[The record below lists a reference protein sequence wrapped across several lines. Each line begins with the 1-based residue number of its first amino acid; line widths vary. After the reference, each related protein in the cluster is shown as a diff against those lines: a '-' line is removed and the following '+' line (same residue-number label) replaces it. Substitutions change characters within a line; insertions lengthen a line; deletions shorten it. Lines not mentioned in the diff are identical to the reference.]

1 MTVLPADNQRPE
13 EARNSHMTDEGA
25 IQLPPG
31 RRLTLF
37 ALVCVAF
44 FTTCGGAF
52 GIEPLV
58 SGVGPGLAVVMI
70 VVTPFVWSLPIALM
84 VAELSTRM
92 PEEGGYYIWVRKT
105 LGPFWAVQEA
115 WWSMSYSLVL
125 MATFPVLFVGYLTF
139 FFPAMAA
146 SSDAAHPGF
155 GPVLRW
161 LFAVFVTV
169 TAMVV
174 NLRGARDVGRSSKVS
189 TIFVLGAFAMLVLVW
204 LQRGTAFKPVVHLL
218 IEDMHSARAGAWL
231 IALST
236 IVYNYSGWDN
246 VSTYAAEVD
255 QPQKNYPRAIAFAL
269 VIVLLAYLLPVLA
282 GISVTTNPADWN
294 TNAGWPVIS
303 RLIGGGWLGSL
314 IAAAGLVSAWALF
327 NAQLLYVSRLP
338 FVLAK
343 DGWLP
348 RRFANVTQEGAPREA
363 VILFCVLTALLASLN
378 FLGLVV
384 LQCILYTGAL
394 TLEFLALLVVRFRG
408 EASPGSFRVPGGWL
422 GLAYVCITPF
432 MVNVFVLKATLHDW
446 RSFEGPLLLVGLSV
460 LTGVALFLVRRRRN
474 AALCPDAPSAMPPD
488 LGGQA

>member
-1 MTVLPADNQRPE
+1 
-13 EARNSHMTDEGA
+13 MTDGGSFR
-25 IQLPPG
+25 LPRE

-58 SGVGPGLAVVMI
+58 SGVGPGWAVVMI

-92 PEEGGYYIWVRKT
+92 PEEGGYYIWVRRT

-139 FFPAMAA
+139 FLPALAT
-146 SSDAAHPGF
+146 SSDASHPGF
-155 GPVLRW
+155 GPALRW
-161 LFAVFVTV
+161 LVAVLVTV
-169 TAMVV
+169 TAMIV
-174 NLRGARDVGRSSKVS
+174 NLRGARDVGRSSKFS

-204 LQRGTAFKPVVHLL
+204 LQRGTGFTPVMHLL
-218 IEDMHSARAGAWL
+218 REDMHSARAGAWL
-231 IALST
+231 VALST
-236 IVYNYSGWDN
+236 IVFNYSGWDN

-255 QPQKNYPRAIAFAL
+255 QPQKNYPRAIAIAL
-269 VIVLLAYLLPVLA
+269 VIVLLAYLLPVIA
-282 GISVTTNPADWN
+282 GISVTSSPTDWN
-294 TNAGWPVIS
+294 TDAGWPIIS

-338 FVLAK
+338 FVLAE

-348 RRFANVTQEGAPREA
+348 RRFASVSHDGVPREA

-408 EASPGSFRVPGGWL
+408 EVSPGSFSVPGGWM

-432 MVNVFVLKATLHDW
+432 LVNIFVLRATLRDW
-446 RSFEGPLLLVGLSV
+446 RSFQGPLLLVVLSV
-460 LTGVALFLVRRRRN
+460 ITGVTLFFWRRRHN
-474 AALCPDAPSAMPPD
+474 AAHFSDAPSAMPPD
-488 LGGQA
+488 AASSDQA

>member
-1 MTVLPADNQRPE
+1 MGT
-13 EARNSHMTDEGA
+13 HGMTDGGSLR
-25 IQLPPG
+25 LPRE

-58 SGVGPGLAVVMI
+58 SGVGPGWAVVMI

-92 PEEGGYYIWVRKT
+92 PEEGGYYIWVRRT
-105 LGPFWAVQEA
+105 LGPFWAVQES
-115 WWSMSYSLVL
+115 WWSMSYSLAL

-139 FFPAMAA
+139 FFPALAA
-146 SSDAAHPGF
+146 SSDASHPGI
-155 GPVLRW
+155 GPFLRW
-161 LFAVFVTV
+161 LVAVLVTI
-169 TAMVV
+169 TAMIV
-174 NLRGARDVGRSSKVS
+174 NLRGARYVGRSSKFS
-189 TIFVLGAFAMLVLVW
+189 AIFVLGAFALLVLVW
-204 LQRGTAFKPVVHLL
+204 LKRGTGFKPLTHLL
-218 IEDMHSARAGAWL
+218 MEDMHSARAGAWL
-231 IALST
+231 VALST
-236 IVYNYSGWDN
+236 IVFNYSGWDN

-269 VIVLLAYLLPVLA
+269 VIVLLAYLLPVIA
-282 GISVTTNPADWN
+282 GISVTTSPTDWN
-294 TNAGWPVIS
+294 TDAGWPIIS

-338 FVLAK
+338 FVLAE

-348 RRFANVTQEGAPREA
+348 RRFANVTHEGVPREA

-408 EASPGSFRVPGGWL
+408 EVSPGSFRVPGGWM

-432 MVNVFVLKATLHDW
+432 LVNIFVLRATLRDW
-446 RSFEGPLLLVGLSV
+446 RSFQGPLLLVALSV
-460 LTGVALFLVRRRRN
+460 ITGVTLFFWRRRHN
-474 AALCPDAPSAMPPD
+474 AARFTCASSPITSDAGSSD
-488 LGGQA
+488 QV

>member
-1 MTVLPADNQRPE
+1 MGTHRMTNGGSFRLPKE
-13 EARNSHMTDEGA
+13 
-25 IQLPPG
+25 

-58 SGVGPGLAVVMI
+58 SGVGPGWAVVMI

-92 PEEGGYYIWVRKT
+92 PEEGGYYIWVRRT

-125 MATFPVLFVGYLTF
+125 MATFPVLFSGYLTF
-139 FFPAMAA
+139 FFPALAA
-146 SSDAAHPGF
+146 SSDASHPGV

-161 LFAVFVTV
+161 LVAVLVTV
-169 TAMVV
+169 TAMIV
-174 NLRGARDVGRSSKVS
+174 NLRGARDVGRSSKLS
-189 TIFVLGAFAMLVLVW
+189 AIFVLGAFAVLVLIW
-204 LQRGTAFKPVVHLL
+204 LQRGTGFKPVIHLL
-218 IEDMHSARAGAWL
+218 AQDMHSARAGAWL

-236 IVYNYSGWDN
+236 IVFNYSGWDN

-255 QPQKNYPRAIAFAL
+255 HPQKNYPRAIAVAL
-269 VIVLLAYLLPVLA
+269 VIVLLAYLLPVIA
-282 GISVTTNPADWN
+282 GISVTTSPADWN
-294 TNAGWPVIS
+294 TDAGWPIIS

-314 IAAAGLVSAWALF
+314 IAVAGLVSAWALF

-338 FVLAK
+338 FVLAE

-348 RRFANVTQEGAPREA
+348 RRFANVTHDGVPREA
-363 VILFCVLTALLASLN
+363 VILFCVLTAFLASLN

-394 TLEFLALLVVRFRG
+394 TLEFIALLVVRFRG
-408 EASPGSFRVPGGWL
+408 ETSPGSFRVPGGWV

-432 MVNVFVLKATLHDW
+432 LVNIFVLRATLRDW
-446 RSFEGPLLLVGLSV
+446 RSFQGPLLLAALSV
-460 LTGVALFLVRRRRN
+460 IAGVALFLLRRRRN
-474 AALCPDAPSAMPPD
+474 AARFPGAPSAMPPD
-488 LGGQA
+488 ADLSGQA

>member
-1 MTVLPADNQRPE
+1 MGT
-13 EARNSHMTDEGA
+13 HGMTDGGSFR
-25 IQLPPG
+25 LPRE

-58 SGVGPGLAVVMI
+58 SAVGPGLAVVMI

-92 PEEGGYYIWVRKT
+92 PEEGGYYIWVRRT

-139 FFPAMAA
+139 FFPALAA
-146 SSDAAHPGF
+146 SSDASHPGF
-155 GPVLRW
+155 GPALRW
-161 LFAVFVTV
+161 LVAVLVTV
-169 TAMVV
+169 TAMIV
-174 NLRGARDVGRSSKVS
+174 NLRGARDVGRSSKFS
-189 TIFVLGAFAMLVLVW
+189 TIFVLGAFAMLVLVR
-204 LQRGTAFKPVVHLL
+204 LQRGTGFTPVMHLL
-218 IEDMHSARAGAWL
+218 REDMHSARAGAWL
-231 IALST
+231 VALSI
-236 IVYNYSGWDN
+236 IVFNYTGWDN

-255 QPQKNYPRAIAFAL
+255 QPQKNYPRAIAVAL
-269 VIVLLAYLLPVLA
+269 VIVLLAYLLPVMA
-282 GISVTTNPADWN
+282 GISVTTSPADWN
-294 TNAGWPVIS
+294 TDAGWPIIS

-338 FVLAK
+338 FVLAE

-348 RRFANVTQEGAPREA
+348 RRFASVSHDGVPREA

-408 EASPGSFRVPGGWL
+408 EVSPGSFRVPGGWM

-432 MVNVFVLKATLHDW
+432 LVNIFVLRATLRDW
-446 RSFEGPLLLVGLSV
+446 RGFQGPLLLVALSV
-460 LTGVALFLVRRRRN
+460 ITGVTLFFWRRRHN
-474 AALCPDAPSAMPPD
+474 AAHFTCASSPIPPGAASSD
-488 LGGQA
+488 QA

>member
-1 MTVLPADNQRPE
+1 MGT
-13 EARNSHMTDEGA
+13 HGMTDGGSFR
-25 IQLPPG
+25 PPRE

-58 SGVGPGLAVVMI
+58 SGVGPGWAVVMI

-92 PEEGGYYIWVRKT
+92 PEEGGYYIWVRRT

-139 FFPAMAA
+139 FFPALAT
-146 SSDAAHPGF
+146 SSDASHPGF
-155 GPVLRW
+155 GPALRW
-161 LFAVFVTV
+161 LVAVLVTV
-169 TAMVV
+169 TAMIV
-174 NLRGARDVGRSSKVS
+174 NLRGARDVGRSSKLS
-189 TIFVLGAFAMLVLVW
+189 TIFVLGAFAVLVLVW
-204 LQRGTAFKPVVHLL
+204 LQRGTGFTPVTHLL
-218 IEDMHSARAGAWL
+218 REDMHSARAGAWL
-231 IALST
+231 VALST
-236 IVYNYSGWDN
+236 IVFNYSGWDN

-255 QPQKNYPRAIAFAL
+255 QPQKNYPRAIAAAL
-269 VIVLLAYLLPVLA
+269 VIVLLAYLLPVIA
-282 GISVTTNPADWN
+282 GISVTTSPTDWN
-294 TNAGWPVIS
+294 TDAGWPIIS
-303 RLIGGGWLGSL
+303 RLIGGRWLGSL

-338 FVLAK
+338 FVLAE

-348 RRFANVTQEGAPREA
+348 RRFANATHDGVPREA

-408 EASPGSFRVPGGWL
+408 EVSPGSFRVPGGWM

-432 MVNVFVLKATLHDW
+432 LVNIFVLRVTLRDW
-446 RSFEGPLLLVGLSV
+446 RGFQGPLLLVALSV
-460 LTGVALFLVRRRRN
+460 ITGVTLFFWRRRHN
-474 AALCPDAPSAMPPD
+474 AAHFTCASSPIPPDAASSD
-488 LGGQA
+488 QA

>member
-1 MTVLPADNQRPE
+1 MGT
-13 EARNSHMTDEGA
+13 HGMTDGGSFR
-25 IQLPPG
+25 LPRE

-58 SGVGPGLAVVMI
+58 SAVGPGLAVVMI

-92 PEEGGYYIWVRKT
+92 PEEGGYYIWVRRT

-139 FFPAMAA
+139 FFPALAT
-146 SSDAAHPGF
+146 SSDASHPGF
-155 GPVLRW
+155 GPALRW
-161 LFAVFVTV
+161 LVAVLVTV
-169 TAMVV
+169 TAMIV
-174 NLRGARDVGRSSKVS
+174 NLRGARDVGRSSKFS

-204 LQRGTAFKPVVHLL
+204 LQRGTGFTPVMHLL
-218 IEDMHSARAGAWL
+218 REDMHSARAGAWL
-231 IALST
+231 VALST
-236 IVYNYSGWDN
+236 IVFNYSGWDN

-255 QPQKNYPRAIAFAL
+255 QPQKNYPRAIAVAL
-269 VIVLLAYLLPVLA
+269 VIVLLAYLLPVMA
-282 GISVTTNPADWN
+282 GISVTTSPTDWS
-294 TNAGWPVIS
+294 TDAGWPIIS
-303 RLIGGGWLGSL
+303 RLMGGGWLGSL

-338 FVLAK
+338 FVLAE

-348 RRFANVTQEGAPREA
+348 RGFAFVTHDGVPREA

-394 TLEFLALLVVRFRG
+394 TLEFLALLVVRLRG
-408 EASPGSFRVPGGWL
+408 EGSPGSFRVPGGWM

-432 MVNVFVLKATLHDW
+432 LVNILVLRATLRDW
-446 RSFEGPLLLVGLSV
+446 RGFQGPLLLVALSV
-460 LTGVALFLVRRRRN
+460 ITGATLFFWRRRHN
-474 AALCPDAPSAMPPD
+474 AAHFTCASSSIPPDAASSD
-488 LGGQA
+488 QA